1 MDITFLIVSFLLGA
15 VLAWLMARLQSAND
29 PTRLAREVVEKNY
42 ILREL
47 ANDWQRQI
55 NELKQQDVQKSGKI
69 IELNKD
75 IASVETQNLNLEER
89 LAEQRTEVEKLQTRF
104 QTEFE
109 NIANRLLQEKAQ
121 HFGAENRQ
129 QMDLLLNPLRQ
140 TIDGLKQN
148 IQQQLTEETK
158 QRSELRTQIDQL
170 QQLNQQLSADAQ
182 NLVSAMRGDSKKQGD
197 WGEWQLEMLLERAG
211 LTRDVHFSAQLSLFD
226 DEQRQKRPDFVIHLP
241 DLKHLIIDSK
251 VSLTAYERFFNEK
264 DVDLQQKQLA
274 QHVLSLREHIKN
286 LGGKKYAALSN
297 VNSPEYVLLFVPIE
311 PALTTALQADPQL
324 FNDALDRNIILVSV
338 TTLLATM
345 RTVAFTWKQENQ
357 KKNVLEIA
365 WQSGLLYDKF
375 VLFIEDLKRIGT
387 QLDGAQSAYHDAF
400 NKLQNSPKYG
410 DTLIGRAE
418 KIRQLGA
425 KNQKNLPPDL
435 LDS

>member
-1 MDITFLIVSFLLGA
+1 
-15 VLAWLMARLQSAND
+15 
-29 PTRLAREVVEKNY
+29 
-42 ILREL
+42 
-47 ANDWQRQI
+47 
-55 NELKQQDVQKSGKI
+55 
-69 IELNKD
+69 
-75 IASVETQNLNLEER
+75 
-89 LAEQRTEVEKLQTRF
+89 
-104 QTEFE
+104 
-109 NIANRLLQEKAQ
+109 LQEKSQ
-121 HFGAENRQ
+121 RFGAENRE
-129 QMDLLLNPLRQ
+129 QMDLLLKPLRQ
-140 TIDGLKQN
+140 TIDGLQQN

-241 DLKHLIIDSK
+241 DSKHLIIDSK
-251 VSLTAYERFFNEK
+251 VSLTAYERFFNEN
-264 DVDLQQKQLA
+264 DAELQQKQLA
-274 QHVLSLREHIKN
+274 QHVMSLREHIKN

-297 VNSPEYVLLFVPIE
+297 VNAPEYVLLFVPIE
-311 PALTTALQADPQL
+311 PALTTALQTDPQL

-375 VLFIEDLKRIGT
+375 VLFIEDLKRIGV

-425 KNQKNLPPDL
+425 KNQKNLPPEL